1 MSGHSKFA
9 NIKHKK
15 EKNDAAKGKIFTKI
29 GRELAVA
36 VKEGGGPDPAN
47 NSRLRDVIAKA
58 KSNNMP
64 NDTIERNIKKAAGEG
79 SGDNYEHITYEGYGP
94 NGTAIIVKTLTD
106 NKNRT
111 ASNVRNAFTKGSGN
125 VGTPGCVSFMFDEKG
140 QIFVAKEDCDMDADE
155 LMMLALDAGAED
167 FNEDEESYEILTDP
181 DTFSDVR
188 LKLEEEGIAMAQA
201 EVTMIPQT
209 YVELTSE
216 EDIKNIQK
224 TLDLLERMTT
234 YRTYTITGMNRG
246 IDMDTDR
253 LLEKLRKLYIL
264 TLDYEFHKSSYAKY
278 MDSLRSNYADL
289 LQEAADVCDRTDD
302 GAERIAACIPE
313 YVCGELDQISSKRK
327 RDLKALDHK
336 MNMVSY
342 FVPLMGEIPSLQAKG
357 LTERMVELWNEKM
370 PEYKIGHSTYES
382 IKGGFKKGIFCYI
395 TTAVCRSMHK
405 PDDCYELAALRAYRD
420 GYLSETEEGR
430 HIVEEYYNI
439 APTIVKRIDRE
450 DGADEIYQGIWDE
463 YLSPCIRLIE
473 EDKKEECKELY
484 VTMVRSLE
492 KKYLYS

>member
-111 ASNVRNAFTKGSGN
+111 ASNVRNAFTKGNGN

-140 QIFVAKEDCDMDADE
+140 QIFVAKEDCEMDADE

-167 FNEDEESYEILTDP
+167 FVEDEESYEILTTP

-188 LKLEEEGIAMAQA
+188 LKLEEEGITMAQA

-224 TLDLLERMTT
+224 TLDLLEE
-234 YRTYTITGMNRG
+234 
-246 IDMDTDR
+246 DD
-253 LLEKLRKLYIL
+253 
-264 TLDYEFHKSSYAKY
+264 
-278 MDSLRSNYADL
+278 
-289 LQEAADVCDRTDD
+289 DVQDV
-302 GAERIAACIPE
+302 
-313 YVCGELDQISSKRK
+313 Y
-327 RDLKALDHK
+327 H
-336 MNMVSY
+336 N
-342 FVPLMGEIPSLQAKG
+342 
-357 LTERMVELWNEKM
+357 WNE
-370 PEYKIGHSTYES
+370 
-382 IKGGFKKGIFCYI
+382 
-395 TTAVCRSMHK
+395 
-405 PDDCYELAALRAYRD
+405 
-420 GYLSETEEGR
+420 
-430 HIVEEYYNI
+430 
-439 APTIVKRIDRE
+439 
-450 DGADEIYQGIWDE
+450 
-463 YLSPCIRLIE
+463 
-473 EDKKEECKELY
+473 
-484 VTMVRSLE
+484 
-492 KKYLYS
+492 